1 MGKAPGCVQGT
12 HRSEKGRLGGR
23 GLGGQQVPFVSPL
36 PKPSDR
42 ASTFLLGVSLA
53 LVQFL
58 PWYQMLEKP
67 QDAMVAGVGS
77 TD

>member
-1 MGKAPGCVQGT
+1 MCAGDSQEREGVA
-12 HRSEKGRLGGR
+12 GRA
-23 GLGGQQVPFVSPL
+23 PFVSPL

-42 ASTFLLGVSLA
+42 ASTFLLGVLLA

-58 PWYQMLEKP
+58 PWCQMLEKP

-77 TD
+77 MD

>member
-1 MGKAPGCVQGT
+1 MA
-12 HRSEKGRLGGR
+12 GRA
-23 GLGGQQVPFVSPL
+23 PFVSPL

-42 ASTFLLGVSLA
+42 ASTFLLGVLLA

-58 PWYQMLEKP
+58 PWCQMLEKP

-77 TD
+77 MD